1 MHSTP
6 RRFVSTLVCAT
17 LACATLTLTAG
28 PAGAAMTGGA
38 PSDLSVSLLSP
49 HAGNTTGANITYMS
63 DSGWSSTNVVLTM
76 PGWIAL
82 NPFVSTGSAPCPT
95 SITTTAKPASGTAKS
110 VFSECTWTQSSSGA
124 VFSVVVTSSSGLD
137 GPVSIGLSQGML
149 KNPVAPAEYAV
160 RLSEQSDAGWVTL
173 SNWTSIDVPSSF
185 TLTPSTFTAGA
196 LTAAT
201 ATYVSASGWAN
212 TNVIL
217 TLPGWS
223 AQNTFSNTGSAPC
236 PSSITVSATP
246 KNATVSQ
253 CSWTQTSGSA
263 IFSAIVSA
271 PNEGLAGP
279 VTIQFGEGTLRNPI
293 VPAQYMARVSEQPS
307 AGWVSMNWWV
317 QIGVPANLKA
327 ALRSYDQG
335 ATTGA
340 DITYDSA
347 SSWAGTNV
355 TVVFPGFTALKTF
368 ESTGSKPCPSTVRVI
383 ATPLTATTAQC
394 SWTQGTNPQ
403 LSFVLNS
410 PGYGLHGAVRILLG
424 NGLLGNPENAGPAAI
439 RLAEQSGAGWV
450 GLETTD
456 DSTPSK
462 FQPGNRRR

>member
-49 HAGNTTGANITYMS
+49 HAGNTTGANITYTS

-76 PGWIAL
+76 PGWTAL

-173 SNWTSIDVPSSF
+173 SNWTSIDVPSTF

-293 VPAQYMARVSEQPS
+293 VPAQHMARLSEQSS

-317 QIGVPANLKA
+317 NIGVPANLTA

-347 SSWAGTNV
+347 SSWVGTNV
-355 TVVFPGFTALKTF
+355 TLVFPGFTALKTF

-383 ATPLTATTAQC
+383 ATPSTATTSQC
-394 SWTQGTNPQ
+394 SWAEGTNPQ

-410 PGYGLHGAVRILLG
+410 PGYGLQGAVRVVLA
-424 NGLLGNPENAGPAAI
+424 NGLLGNPDNAGPAAI
-439 RLAEQSGAGWV
+439 RLVEQSGAGWV
-450 GLETTD
+450 GLETTV
-456 DSTPSK
+456 TLNP
-462 FQPGNRRR
+462 

>member
-1 MHSTP
+1 M
-6 RRFVSTLVCAT
+6 STLVCAT

-49 HAGNTTGANITYMS
+49 HAGNTTGANITYTS

-76 PGWIAL
+76 PGWTAL

-137 GPVSIGLSQGML
+137 GAVSIGLSQGMI

-173 SNWTSIDVPSSF
+173 SDWTSIDVPSSF
-185 TLTPSTFTAGA
+185 TLTPSTFIAGA
-196 LTAAT
+196 LTSAT

-293 VPAQYMARVSEQPS
+293 VPAQHMARLSEQSS

-317 QIGVPANLKA
+317 NIGVPANLQA

-355 TVVFPGFTALKTF
+355 TLVFPGFTALKTF
-368 ESTGSKPCPSTVRVI
+368 ESTGSKPCPSTVRVV
-383 ATPLTATTAQC
+383 ATPSTATTAQC
-394 SWTQGTNPQ
+394 SWTAGVNPQ

-410 PGYGLHGAVRILLG
+410 PGYGLQGAVRVVLG
-424 NGLLGNPENAGPAAI
+424 NGLLGNPDNAGPAAI
-439 RLAEQSGAGWV
+439 RLVEQSGAGWV
-450 GLETTD
+450 GLETTV
-456 DSTPSK
+456 TLNP
-462 FQPGNRRR
+462 

>member
-49 HAGNTTGANITYMS
+49 HAGNTTGANITYTS

-76 PGWIAL
+76 PGWTAL

-185 TLTPSTFTAGA
+185 TLTPSTYIAGA
-196 LTAAT
+196 LTSAT

-293 VPAQYMARVSEQPS
+293 VPAQHMARLSEQSS

-317 QIGVPANLKA
+317 NIGVPANLTA

-347 SSWAGTNV
+347 SSWVGTNV
-355 TVVFPGFTALKTF
+355 TLVFPGFTALKTF

-383 ATPLTATTAQC
+383 ATPSTATTSQC
-394 SWTQGTNPQ
+394 SWTEGTNPQ

-410 PGYGLHGAVRILLG
+410 PGYGLQGAVRVVLA
-424 NGLLGNPENAGPAAI
+424 NGLLGNPDNAGPAAI
-439 RLAEQSGAGWV
+439 RLVEQSGAGWV
-450 GLETTD
+450 GLETTV
-456 DSTPSK
+456 TLNPS
-462 FQPGNRRR
+462 

>member
-49 HAGNTTGANITYMS
+49 HAGNTTGANITYTS

-76 PGWIAL
+76 PGWTAL

-293 VPAQYMARVSEQPS
+293 VPAQHMARLSEQSS

-317 QIGVPANLKA
+317 NIGVPANLTA

-347 SSWAGTNV
+347 SSWVGTNV
-355 TVVFPGFTALKTF
+355 TLVFPGFTALKTF

-383 ATPLTATTAQC
+383 ATPSTATTSQC
-394 SWTQGTNPQ
+394 SWTEGTNPQ

-410 PGYGLHGAVRILLG
+410 PGYGLQGAVRVVLA
-424 NGLLGNPENAGPAAI
+424 NGLLGNPDNAGPAAI
-439 RLAEQSGAGWV
+439 RLVEQSGAGWV
-450 GLETTD
+450 GLETTV
-456 DSTPSK
+456 TLNP
-462 FQPGNRRR
+462 

>member
-1 MHSTP
+1 MPSTH
-6 RRFVSTLVCAT
+6 RRFVSALVCAT

-38 PSDLSVSLLSP
+38 PSDLTVSLLSP
-49 HAGNTTGANITYMS
+49 HAGITTGANITYTS

-76 PGWIAL
+76 PGWTAL

-95 SITTTAKPASGTAKS
+95 SIATTGKPGSGTAKP

-124 VFSVVVTSSSGLD
+124 VFSIVVTSSSGLD

-173 SNWTSIDVPSSF
+173 SDWTSIDVPSSF
-185 TLTPSTFTAGA
+185 TLTPSTFIAGA
-196 LTAAT
+196 LTSAT

-223 AQNTFSNTGSAPC
+223 AQNTFSNTGNAPC

-253 CSWTQTSGSA
+253 CSWIQTSGSA

-279 VTIQFGEGTLRNPI
+279 LTIQFGEGTLRNPI
-293 VPAQYMARVSEQPS
+293 VPAQYMARISEQSS

-317 QIGVPANLKA
+317 NIGVPANLQA

-355 TVVFPGFTALKTF
+355 TLVFPGFTALKTF
-368 ESTGSKPCPSTVRVI
+368 ESTGSKPCPSTVRVV
-383 ATPLTATTAQC
+383 ATPSTATTAQC
-394 SWTQGTNPQ
+394 SWTAGVNPQ

-410 PGYGLHGAVRILLG
+410 PGYGLQGAVRVVLG
-424 NGLLGNPENAGPAAI
+424 NGLLGNPDNAGPAAI
-439 RLAEQSGAGWV
+439 RLVEQSGAGWV
-450 GLETTD
+450 GLETTV
-456 DSTPSK
+456 TLNP
-462 FQPGNRRR
+462 